1 MKIQEVIDRVLTDST
16 GETRIAP
23 TCDQLMTGDP
33 QQEVKGIAVTFMA
46 TVEVI
51 REAAAKGVNF
61 IITHEPTWFTGRDVP
76 DWCAEDSTYLAKRR
90 LIDETGMTIWR
101 YHDHMHAAAGDRIYW
116 GVADKLGWNQYL
128 VPGQK
133 APWLYEIPQTT
144 LVDLAA
150 DLKRKLDMTTL
161 QTIGDPEM
169 PVNKVLILVGGGS
182 LGLGVEEMPM
192 QAMQQTHADVMLC
205 GDVTEWTTC
214 AYIRDAM
221 QLGQNK
227 AMIKLGH
234 ERSEEAGME
243 YMATWLPDLIDHCCP
258 VIFID
263 AKEPFVYL

>member
-33 QQEVKGIAVTFMA
+33 QQEVKEIAVTFMA

-133 APWLYEIPQTT
+133 A
-144 LVDLAA
+144 
-150 DLKRKLDMTTL
+150 
-161 QTIGDPEM
+161 
-169 PVNKVLILVGGGS
+169 
-182 LGLGVEEMPM
+182 LGCTKSPKPR
-192 QAMQQTHADVMLC
+192 
-205 GDVTEWTTC
+205 W
-214 AYIRDAM
+214 
-221 QLGQNK
+221 
-227 AMIKLGH
+227 
-234 ERSEEAGME
+234 
-243 YMATWLPDLIDHCCP
+243 
-258 VIFID
+258 
-263 AKEPFVYL
+263 

>member
-116 GVADKLGWNQYL
+116 GGSGQAGLEPI
-128 VPGQK
+128 PGARPESPLAVRNPPNHAGRPGRRLK
-133 APWLYEIPQTT
+133 A
-144 LVDLAA
+144 
-150 DLKRKLDMTTL
+150 
-161 QTIGDPEM
+161 
-169 PVNKVLILVGGGS
+169 
-182 LGLGVEEMPM
+182 
-192 QAMQQTHADVMLC
+192 QA
-205 GDVTEWTTC
+205 G
-214 AYIRDAM
+214 Y
-221 QLGQNK
+221 
-227 AMIKLGH
+227 
-234 ERSEEAGME
+234 
-243 YMATWLPDLIDHCCP
+243 DHP
-258 VIFID
+258 
-263 AKEPFVYL
+263 ANHR

>member
-1 MKIQEVIDRVLTDST
+1 MKIQEVIDCVLTDST

-161 QTIGDPEM
+161 QTIGNPEM

-192 QAMQQTHADVMLC
+192 QAMEQTHADVMLC

-243 YMATWLPDLIDHCCP
+243 YNGNLAAGSD
-258 VIFID
+258 
-263 AKEPFVYL
+263 

>member
-16 GETRIAP
+16 GEIRIAP

-161 QTIGDPEM
+161 QTMVSKKATRPTLSSTRKTGSSGRNRSLRLPLTQGTNAIW
-169 PVNKVLILVGGGS
+169 ILS
-182 LGLGVEEMPM
+182 
-192 QAMQQTHADVMLC
+192 T
-205 GDVTEWTTC
+205 
-214 AYIRDAM
+214 R
-221 QLGQNK
+221 
-227 AMIKLGH
+227 
-234 ERSEEAGME
+234 
-243 YMATWLPDLIDHCCP
+243 
-258 VIFID
+258 
-263 AKEPFVYL
+263 

>member
-16 GETRIAP
+16 GEIRIAP

-169 PVNKVLILVGGGS
+169 PVNKVLVLETIDPLKAPYFLADAGHGANPRRCDAVWGCDRMDHLCVHPGCHAAGAEQ
-182 LGLGVEEMPM
+182 GHD
-192 QAMQQTHADVMLC
+192 QT
-205 GDVTEWTTC
+205 W
-214 AYIRDAM
+214 
-221 QLGQNK
+221 
-227 AMIKLGH
+227 
-234 ERSEEAGME
+234 
-243 YMATWLPDLIDHCCP
+243 P
-258 VIFID
+258 
-263 AKEPFVYL
+263 

>member
-23 TCDQLMTGDP
+23 TCDQLITGDP

-144 LVDLAA
+144 LADLAA

-161 QTIGDPEM
+161 QTIGDP
-169 PVNKVLILVGGGS
+169 
-182 LGLGVEEMPM
+182 
-192 QAMQQTHADVMLC
+192 
-205 GDVTEWTTC
+205 
-214 AYIRDAM
+214 DAM